1 MKYFSSRFYKKLI
14 VLILSFY
21 LCAWFFY
28 WISGS
33 QLRYETI
40 IEKQEEITGSIGE
53 LSEGS
58 TATQELLFNFDQV
71 TALAFK
77 FADYGRN
84 LSGKLDI
91 ILHNETDNITYPSI
105 TVDVSQIKE
114 GDWFLIDIP
123 YMASDLAGK
132 KGSIEF
138 IGYSPTGEFFM
149 LKTVKVLFTSMRR
162 YYPGSFA

>member
-58 TATQELLFNFDQV
+58 TATQELLFNLDDVGHPVNFPAELHHIPDLHAAV
-71 TALAFK
+71 HTV
-77 FADYGRN
+77 
-84 LSGKLDI
+84 LSR
-91 ILHNETDNITYPSI
+91 HAQSCSCN
-105 TVDVSQIKE
+105 
-114 GDWFLIDIP
+114 
-123 YMASDLAGK
+123 AG
-132 KGSIEF
+132 
-138 IGYSPTGEFFM
+138 
-149 LKTVKVLFTSMRR
+149 
-162 YYPGSFA
+162 

>member
-58 TATQELLFNFDQV
+58 TESRNKRICE
-71 TALAFK
+71 TAVFWQRTGSK
-77 FADYGRN
+77 HMYGVHVP
-84 LSGKLDI
+84 L
-91 ILHNETDNITYPSI
+91 
-105 TVDVSQIKE
+105 
-114 GDWFLIDIP
+114 
-123 YMASDLAGK
+123 
-132 KGSIEF
+132 
-138 IGYSPTGEFFM
+138 
-149 LKTVKVLFTSMRR
+149 
-162 YYPGSFA
+162 